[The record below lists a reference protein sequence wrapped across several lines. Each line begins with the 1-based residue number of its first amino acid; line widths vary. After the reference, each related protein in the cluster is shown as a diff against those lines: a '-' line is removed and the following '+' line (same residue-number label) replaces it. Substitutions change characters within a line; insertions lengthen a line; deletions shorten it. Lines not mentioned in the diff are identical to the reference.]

1 MHILKFSVLLKFKI
15 INIPRKN
22 IINNN
27 DKNNNNNN
35 NNSNN
40 NNNNNSNNNNNN
52 NDLEV
57 VHPQSGLLLL
67 LNYTYVLHVC

>member
-27 DKNNNNNN
+27 DKIIIIIIIIII
-35 NNSNN
+35 
-40 NNNNNSNNNNNN
+40 
-52 NDLEV
+52 V
-57 VHPQSGLLLL
+57 IIIIIIMIWR
-67 LNYTYVLHVC
+67 

>member
-27 DKNNNNNN
+27 DK
-35 NNSNN
+35 
-40 NNNNNSNNNNNN
+40 NNNNSNNNNNN

>member
-15 INIPRKN
+15 INISRKN

-27 DKNNNNNN
+27 DKN
-35 NNSNN
+35 NN

-67 LNYTYVLHVC
+67 LNYTYVLYVC

>member
-27 DKNNNNNN
+27 DKNNNNN
-35 NNSNN
+35 SI
-40 NNNNNSNNNNNN
+40 NNNNN

>member
-27 DKNNNNNN
+27 DKNNNNN
-35 NNSNN
+35 SNN
-40 NNNNNSNNNNNN
+40 NNNNNNY
-52 NDLEV
+52 LEV

>member
-27 DKNNNNNN
+27 DKNNNNN
-35 NNSNN
+35 SNN
-40 NNNNNSNNNNNN
+40 NNNNNN

>member
-27 DKNNNNNN
+27 DKKIIIIIII
-35 NNSNN
+35 
-40 NNNNNSNNNNNN
+40 
-52 NDLEV
+52 V
-57 VHPQSGLLLL
+57 IIIIIIMIWR
-67 LNYTYVLHVC
+67 

>member
-35 NNSNN
+35 N
-40 NNNNNSNNNNNN
+40 
-52 NDLEV
+52 DLEV

>member
-27 DKNNNNNN
+27 DKNNNNN
-35 NNSNN
+35 SNN
-40 NNNNNSNNNNNN
+40 NNNNNNN

>member
-27 DKNNNNNN
+27 DKNNNNN
-35 NNSNN
+35 SNN
-40 NNNNNSNNNNNN
+40 NNNNND
-52 NDLEV
+52 DLEV

>member
-27 DKNNNNNN
+27 DKIIIII
-35 NNSNN
+35 
-40 NNNNNSNNNNNN
+40 
-52 NDLEV
+52 V
-57 VHPQSGLLLL
+57 IIIIIIIMIWR
-67 LNYTYVLHVC
+67 

>member
-27 DKNNNNNN
+27 DKKIIIIII
-35 NNSNN
+35 
-40 NNNNNSNNNNNN
+40 
-52 NDLEV
+52 V
-57 VHPQSGLLLL
+57 IIIIIMMIWR
-67 LNYTYVLHVC
+67 

>member
-27 DKNNNNNN
+27 DKIIIII
-35 NNSNN
+35 
-40 NNNNNSNNNNNN
+40 
-52 NDLEV
+52 V
-57 VHPQSGLLLL
+57 IIIIIIIIIMIWR
-67 LNYTYVLHVC
+67 

>member
-27 DKNNNNNN
+27 DKNNNNN
-35 NNSNN
+35 SN
-40 NNNNNSNNNNNN
+40 NNNNNN

>member
-22 IINNN
+22 IIKNN
-27 DKNNNNNN
+27 DK
-35 NNSNN
+35 

>member
-35 NNSNN
+35 N
-40 NNNNNSNNNNNN
+40 
-52 NDLEV
+52 DLEV

-67 LNYTYVLHVC
+67 LSYTYVLHVC

>member
-22 IINNN
+22 IINN
-27 DKNNNNNN
+27 DKNNN

-40 NNNNNSNNNNNN
+40 NNRFFRT
-52 NDLEV
+52 LECDIIINMFLV
-57 VHPQSGLLLL
+57 DIAKVLQSIRI
-67 LNYTYVLHVC
+67 

>member
-1 MHILKFSVLLKFKI
+1 MHILKLSVLLKFKI

-40 NNNNNSNNNNNN
+40 NNNDD
-52 NDLEV
+52 DLEV

>member
-27 DKNNNNNN
+27 DKKKIIIII
-35 NNSNN
+35 
-40 NNNNNSNNNNNN
+40 
-52 NDLEV
+52 V
-57 VHPQSGLLLL
+57 IIIIIIMIWR
-67 LNYTYVLHVC
+67 

>member
-27 DKNNNNNN
+27 DKKIIIIII
-35 NNSNN
+35 
-40 NNNNNSNNNNNN
+40 
-52 NDLEV
+52 V
-57 VHPQSGLLLL
+57 IIIIIIMIWR
-67 LNYTYVLHVC
+67 

>member
-15 INIPRKN
+15 INIPRKS
-22 IINNN
+22 II
-27 DKNNNNNN
+27 N

-40 NNNNNSNNNNNN
+40 NNNNNNND
-52 NDLEV
+52 DLEV

-67 LNYTYVLHVC
+67 

>member
-27 DKNNNNNN
+27 DKNNNNN
-35 NNSNN
+35 SN
-40 NNNNNSNNNNNN
+40 NNNNNN

-67 LNYTYVLHVC
+67 LNYTYVFHVC

>member
-27 DKNNNNNN
+27 DK
-35 NNSNN
+35 N

>member
-27 DKNNNNNN
+27 DKNNND
-35 NNSNN
+35 NSN
-40 NNNNNSNNNNNN
+40 NNNNNN